1 MARRT
6 TAGDR
11 RHAGGFTYLMLLWWV
26 AISGVMLTALGQ
38 QWLLES
44 RRQREAELVFR
55 GTELGRALATYRATT
70 PAGMPDAP
78 QSVDELLEDRR
89 GPQMQRHLRQA
100 WRDPITGQ
108 PWTPLIVNGR
118 ILGFHS
124 ASNREPLRPPSGIER
139 YDQWIFDASVAPS
152 VLPAPPPAPSPPDTS
167 LAP

>member
-6 TAGDR
+6 TVGDR
-11 RHAGGFTYLMLLWWV
+11 RLAGGFTYLMLLWWV
-26 AISGVMLTALGQ
+26 AISGVMLAALGQ

-78 QSVDELLEDRR
+78 QSVQELLEDRR
-89 GPQMQRHLRQA
+89 GPQMLRHLRQA

-108 PWTPLIVNGR
+108 PWVPLVIKGR
-118 ILGFHS
+118 ILGFRS
-124 ASNREPLRPPSGIER
+124 ASNREPIRPPSGIVR
-139 YDQWIFDASVAPS
+139 YDQWIFDASVAP
-152 VLPAPPPAPSPPDTS
+152 PPVSSQPDTS